1 MCGIDPYSMFLID
14 QAKIVKHNGRKTQIH
29 EILLN
34 SGAKCDNCCKGKQEQ
49 KDITQFARKLVD
61 MVARL
66 AMRGKF
72 MEKNFTVNHLV
83 DILRESKNKK
93 VTTSNWN
100 SDPFYGSGKYSCKV

>member
-1 MCGIDPYSMFLID
+1 M
-14 QAKIVKHNGRKTQIH
+14 
-29 EILLN
+29 
-34 SGAKCDNCCKGKQEQ
+34 

-100 SDPFYGSGKYSCKV
+100 SDPFYGSGKYSSAVKFSFSQKATKICAIFLMVLTFT